1 MELLT
6 LLIAMPLVAA
16 IILLIVKN
24 NSIRR
29 GVVFTFGAAI
39 ALLSIVFAVI
49 YLGGGPIVLWEASD
63 SGFSLFAGIPGSELG
78 EHVSFGMFILE
89 MALSA
94 IIIFLC
100 VRYRKIVPLVLTLI
114 QVPLVVW
121 FEFTKSKAAHEA
133 TLSFVKIDSFSIIM
147 ILIIGVIGSLVCVHA
162 AGYMKDD
169 QEHADHEGRPDRR
182 RFFFFVM
189 FAFLSAMFG
198 VVVSDNLS
206 WMLFFWEC
214 TTICSF
220 FLIGYTKD
228 EVAIKNSFKALA
240 YNMIGGIAF
249 ITALIVMASYES
261 IGTLSLS
268 GLLDYGVGNKAM
280 GGQDPVVN
288 LVVGLLVVTGATKAA
303 QMPFSTW
310 LLGTMVAPA
319 PTSAL
324 LHSSTMV
331 KAGVFL
337 IIRLAPLLGVSEL
350 VTINLTPGLLTV
362 MLGGVTFLFASL
374 AMISQTNA
382 KRALAYSTIANL
394 GLIVAC
400 AGVGTEASVWAGIML
415 IIFHAVTKCLL
426 FLCVGTVEHRIGSK
440 DIEEMDGLLGK
451 LPKIT
456 SYMIIGCAAMF
467 LAPFGMLVSKWAAL
481 KAFVE
486 AGNFW
491 IVMFLAFG
499 SAVFL
504 FAWTKWVGKL
514 TAVMPDRENLEKSV
528 SFEESFVNAFL
539 ALLTIITAVSFPWI
553 SDGSVIPYLNSAFAL
568 IPTGDLSALSKGNM
582 IIMVV
587 MVLLLI
593 ILTLLFYGKGR
604 KKNTHLYMAGAG
616 KGDDLTYTGS
626 MQKTVHIQNRNYY
639 LNDIFPEDRMVRLG
653 TITSAAVLAAVA
665 AYYVYIGLALYT
677 MLASGGFS

>member
-1 MELLT
+1 
-6 LLIAMPLVAA
+6 
-16 IILLIVKN
+16 
-24 NSIRR
+24 
-29 GVVFTFGAAI
+29 
-39 ALLSIVFAVI
+39 
-49 YLGGGPIVLWEASD
+49 
-63 SGFSLFAGIPGSELG
+63 
-78 EHVSFGMFILE
+78 
-89 MALSA
+89 
-94 IIIFLC
+94 
-100 VRYRKIVPLVLTLI
+100 
-114 QVPLVVW
+114 
-121 FEFTKSKAAHEA
+121 
-133 TLSFVKIDSFSIIM
+133 
-147 ILIIGVIGSLVCVHA
+147 
-162 AGYMKDD
+162 
-169 QEHADHEGRPDRR
+169 
-182 RFFFFVM
+182 
-189 FAFLSAMFG
+189 
-198 VVVSDNLS
+198 
-206 WMLFFWEC
+206 MLFFWEC

-240 YNMIGGIAF
+240 YNMVGGIAF
-249 ITALIVMASYES
+249 IVAIIVMVSYER

-268 GLLDYGVGNKAM
+268 GLLEYGVNVKVMG

-288 LVVGLLVVTGATKAA
+288 LVVALLIVTGATKAA

-514 TAVMPDRENLEKSV
+514 TAVVPSEENTEKEVSREEG
-528 SFEESFVNAFL
+528 FVNGFL
-539 ALLTIITAVSFPWI
+539 ALLTLVTAVTFPWI
-553 SDGSVIPYLNSAFAL
+553 SEFSVIPYLTSAFAVV
-568 IPTGDLSALSKGNM
+568 PTGDLTALSTGNM
-582 IIMVV
+582 LVIVI

-593 ILTLLFYGKGR
+593 ILTLLFYGKSR
-604 KKNTHLYMAGAG
+604 KKRVGLYMAGTG
-616 KGDDLTYTGS
+616 TGDDLTYTGS
-626 MQKTVHIQNRNYY
+626 MQKTVQMQNRNYY
-639 LNDIFPEDRMVRLG
+639 LTDIFPESRMVKYG
-653 TITSAAVLAAVA
+653 TIASAAVLSVVA
-665 AYYVYIGLALYT
+665 AYYVYIGFALHA
-677 MLASGGFS
+677 LLKSGGLS